1 MLVTIT
7 INLWWL
13 VWLAVL
19 VYIVVS
25 VLGACH
31 VSGICASEMRLYQ
44 RYGKRYT
51 LARYLAWSCGRT
63 WRWVFLPAH
72 LLTYGLG
79 WLIARRPVRPVAQH
93 PMRNGESE
101 A

>member
-7 INLWWL
+7 INLWWV

-19 VYIVVS
+19 AYITVS
-25 VLGACH
+25 VLGIRQAA
-31 VSGICASEMRLYQ
+31 GICAGEMRLYQ
-44 RYGKRYT
+44 RYDKRYT
-51 LARYLAWSCGRT
+51 LARYLARSCGRS

-79 WLIARRPVRPVAQH
+79 WLAARRFAAR
-93 PMRNGESE
+93 E
-101 A
+101 ASR

>member
-1 MLVTIT
+1 MLVTVT

-13 VWLAVL
+13 VGLLAL
-19 VYIVVS
+19 AYIVIS
-25 VLGACH
+25 VLGVRQA
-31 VSGICASEMRLYQ
+31 SGMVTSEIRLYR

-51 LARYLAWSCGRT
+51 LARYLTRACGRSY
-63 WRWVFLPAH
+63 RWLFLPAH

-79 WLIARRPVRPVAQH
+79 WQAARRSAAHSQRD
-93 PMRNGESE
+93 E